1 MRMSVSTGLRQTQNL
16 TVGVQMAHMLK
27 VLALDQAGVVQE
39 VMAEM
44 ESNPLLVPTTNL
56 NAPPPGAPSTP
67 NAQATSEVGG
77 EGGGESTLPAV
88 FEKILAARAA
98 DPGMRGER
106 GGSSLDDLP
115 PIEQNLTY
123 GESLVD
129 ELVFQLHMVRCS
141 DDERRAAE
149 IIIQNL
155 DDRGWLVSPE
165 TGAPVP
171 MSEIASA
178 ADVSEE
184 IAQDALDIVHELEP
198 YGCGARNLAECLII
212 QAKRRYPE
220 DDTFEVILGKHLQN
234 LEKKRYDAI
243 AKDLDIDRED
253 VIEYHKMIQ
262 ELDPYPGR
270 EFGSDEGGYI
280 RPDVYVTKEHGEWKV
295 TLSDDG
301 IPELKVSAYYAKVL
315 QNATSEE
322 KKFLKE
328 KLKSAEM
335 MIRSIDRRRRTIQE
349 VMRLIVDFQKDYFEH
364 GPERLRPLTLQ
375 QVAERVRTG
384 REDDPEAPP
393 VGVHQS
399 TVSRATSN
407 KWADTPHGV
416 VELKTFFTRGL
427 ATDDEDMSNSAVKL
441 RVKQIIAT
449 EDQRKPLSDEAIATM
464 LKNEGIEIARRTVA
478 KYRDALGILPTTQR
492 KKVF

>member
-27 VLALDQAGVVQE
+27 VLAMDQASVVQE

-44 ESNPLLVPTTNL
+44 EANPLLVPTSNP

-67 NAQATSEVGG
+67 NAQTVESGG

-98 DPGMRGER
+98 DPGLRGER

-123 GESLVD
+123 GESLAE
-129 ELVFQLHMVRCS
+129 ELLFQLHMVRCA

-149 IIIQNL
+149 VIIQNL
-155 DDRGWLVSPE
+155 DDRGWLISPE
-165 TGAPVP
+165 TRQPVP
-171 MSEIASA
+171 LSEIA
-178 ADVSEE
+178 ADAGVSEE
-184 IAQDALDIVHELEP
+184 VAQDALEIVQELEP
-198 YGCGARNLAECLII
+198 FGCGARNLAECLII
-212 QAKRRYPE
+212 QAKRMYPE
-220 DDTFEVILGKHLQN
+220 DDTFEVILSKHLQN

-270 EFGSDEGGYI
+270 AFGSDEGGYI
-280 RPDVYVTKEHGEWKV
+280 RPDVFVTKENGEWKV

-301 IPELKVSAYYAKVL
+301 IPELKVSAYYAKIL
-315 QNATSEE
+315 QNATSED

-328 KLKSAEM
+328 KLRSAEM

-349 VMRLIVDFQKDYFEH
+349 VMRLIVEFQRDFFEY

-384 REDDPEAPP
+384 REDDPDAPP

-441 RVKQIIAT
+441 RVKQIIAN
-449 EDQRKPLSDEAIATM
+449 EDARKPLSDEAIATM
-464 LKNEGIEIARRTVA
+464 LKKEGIEIARRTVA